1 MRGVTAGQPEAMT
14 ATARTASVA
23 DRARPIAAGAPVVA
37 AHFLGEVAVF
47 VLGEEALLFAPRD
60 GAPERVAVHG
70 GGILAAASDGER
82 ILTGGDDGKVVI
94 TGRDRTYEIVAADP
108 KRRWIDQV
116 ALGPPLAPQANIA
129 WSAGKEAFV
138 RSRKDEPRRLE
149 VPSTVGGLAFAPKG
163 VRLAIA
169 HYNGV
174 TLWFPNAA
182 QATPERLEWKGSHVA
197 VGFSPDGRFLV
208 TAMQEP
214 TLHGWRLVD
223 GKHMRMS
230 GYSAKVRSMS
240 WSANGK
246 ALATSGSRELIV
258 WPFQGKDGPMG
269 MEPQMLA
276 PAPQLVCAVACH
288 PKNDAT
294 AVGYEDGTVLL
305 VRIAD
310 GAEVLA
316 RRPGGEPISALTWNA
331 AGTTLAFAAEA
342 GDAGVID
349 LG

>member
-1 MRGVTAGQPEAMT
+1 MAAPDRI
-14 ATARTASVA
+14 ASVA

-37 AHFLGEVAVF
+37 AHFLGDVPVF
-47 VLGEEALLFAPRD
+47 VLGEEALLFVPRD
-60 GAPERVAVHG
+60 GEPERVAVHG
-70 GGILAAASDGER
+70 GGILTAASDGER
-82 ILTGGDDGKVVI
+82 ILTGGDDGNVVA
-94 TGRDRTYEIVAADP
+94 TSGDRSHEVVAADA
-108 KRRWIDQV
+108 KRRWIDHV
-116 ALGPPLAPQANIA
+116 ALGPPLGAAANIA

-138 RSRKDEPRRLE
+138 RSRKGEPRRLE

-182 QATPERLEWKGSHVA
+182 QAAPERLEWKGSHVGIA
-197 VGFSPDGRFLV
+197 FSPDGRFLV

-214 TLHGWRLVD
+214 TLHGWRMVD

-230 GYSAKVRSMS
+230 GYSTKVRSMS

-269 MEPQMLA
+269 TQPQMLA

-288 PKNDAT
+288 PKNDFT
-294 AVGYEDGTVLL
+294 AVGYEDGAVLL
-305 VRIAD
+305 VRVTD

-316 RRPGGEPISALTWNA
+316 RRPGGDPISALAWNA

-342 GDAGVID
+342 GDAGAID
-349 LG
+349 LA

>member
-1 MRGVTAGQPEAMT
+1 MRGVTAGQPETMT
-14 ATARTASVA
+14 AAARTASVA
-23 DRARPIAAGAPVVA
+23 DRARLIAAGAPVVA
-37 AHFLGEVAVF
+37 AHFLGEVPVF

-60 GAPERVAVHG
+60 GEPERVAVHG

-82 ILTGGDDGKVVI
+82 ILTGGDDGKVVA
-94 TGRDRTYEIVAADP
+94 TRRDRTHEIVAADP

-116 ALGPPLAPQANIA
+116 ALGPPLGPHANIA

-138 RSRKDEPRRLE
+138 RSRKGEPRRLE

-163 VRLAIA
+163 VRLAVA
-169 HYNGV
+169 HYNGA

-197 VGFSPDGRFLV
+197 IGFSPDGRFLV

-269 MEPQMLA
+269 MQPQMLA
-276 PAPQLVCAVACH
+276 PAPQLVCAAACH

-316 RRPGGEPISALTWNA
+316 RRPGHEPISALAWNA
-331 AGTTLAFAAEA
+331 AGTTLAFATEG
-342 GDAGVID
+342 GDAGILE

>member
-1 MRGVTAGQPEAMT
+1 MRGVTAGQPETMT
-14 ATARTASVA
+14 AIARTASVA
-23 DRARPIAAGAPVVA
+23 DRARLIAAGAPVVA
-37 AHFLGEVAVF
+37 AYFLGEVPVF

-60 GAPERVAVHG
+60 GEPERVAVHG

-82 ILTGGDDGKVVI
+82 ILTGGDDGKVVV
-94 TGRDRTYEIVAADP
+94 TGRDRTHEVVVADP

-116 ALGPPLAPQANIA
+116 ALGPPLAPHANIA

-138 RSRKDEPRRLE
+138 RSRKGEPRRLE

-197 VGFSPDGRFLV
+197 IGFSPDGRFLV

-223 GKHMRMS
+223 AKHMRMS
-230 GYSAKVRSMS
+230 GYSAKVRAMS

-276 PAPQLVCAVACH
+276 PAQQLVCAIACH

-316 RRPGGEPISALTWNA
+316 RRPGGEPISALAWNA
-331 AGTTLAFAAEA
+331 AGTTLAFAAEG
-342 GDAGVID
+342 GDAGVLE